1 MHSENA
7 SAKCNG
13 KKVVVVSLTKILE
26 EHMDKGSMIKG
37 VIFDMDG
44 VMIDTENQSNL
55 GWLWAAYKKNV
66 EMPIWLIDSFKG
78 APSKLCEK
86 FFDDYYHGTQNFWE
100 MRQMRT
106 DHIYKIRE
114 TEEVPVKPGLH
125 KLLEYIKALK
135 IKCAVATSTQK
146 SSAEKSL
153 HRIGAWDYLSGVVYG
168 DEVEHGKPEP
178 DIFLRAAEYI
188 GCKPCECIVIE
199 DSINGI
205 KAGYAAGM
213 RVVHIPDTIEI
224 NDDIRSLTSV
234 VCQSLDDV
242 VDIIK
247 TWNAGNEP
255 DKETYFKNVKMK
267 NIYVDRVHVKKAF
280 EQYTSAYNSSDPKI
294 KLKIDHTYRVADLC
308 ERIARAAGMC
318 AYDIELAWLSGML
331 HDIGRFEQVKR
342 YNTFYDAES
351 VDHAQFGAD
360 LLFKEGLINA
370 FVGDVVEGNS
380 TEMSERDVVEENSTE
395 MPERDV
401 VEEKST
407 EMPERGV
414 VEENSTMMPVGIC
427 KEKMGIIGREDMG
440 LLELVIRCHNMYRLP
455 RELTER
461 EKTFCNVLRDADKV
475 DIIRVNI
482 DTPLEEIYNTTTSKL
497 KQSDITCEVMEA
509 FYQEKCILKSIRKTP
524 ADTIVGHVSL
534 AFELVYDE
542 SARLMWQQGY
552 LTQLMNFKSENAVTN
567 ENLGKLRDKME
578 EYFKKRLN

>member
-1 MHSENA
+1 MYRQNA
-7 SAKCNG
+7 YGKCIV
-13 KKVVVVSLTKILE
+13 KKGRSCSLNKILE

-125 KLLEYIKALK
+125 KLLEYIKDSG

-213 RVVHIPDTIEI
+213 KVVHIPDTIEI
-224 NDDIRSLTSV
+224 DDNIRSLTSV

-247 TWNAGNEP
+247 TWNSGNEP
-255 DKETYFKNVKMK
+255 DKEAYFKNVKMK

-308 ERIARAAGMC
+308 EQIARAAGMC

-370 FVGDVVEGNS
+370 FVGS
-380 TEMSERDVVEENSTE
+380 IT
-395 MPERDV
+395 
-401 VEEKST
+401 
-407 EMPERGV
+407 
-414 VEENSTMMPVGIC
+414 
-427 KEKMGIIGREDMG
+427 GREDMG

-455 RELTER
+455 QKLTER

-497 KQSDITCEVMEA
+497 KQSDITDEVMEA

-552 LTQLMNFKSENAVTN
+552 LTQLMNFKSENAATN
-567 ENLGKLRDKME
+567 EKLGKLRNKME